1 MDEFPALHKA
11 CVSRDLSLGNPV
23 WRRKK
28 TQSGSDNQCCLNNCK
43 KWIDGTTQWAK
54 KCVRLTL
61 SIFFLTLETGKL
73 EHSLILASANFLIV
87 NRPAKLKQILRAQEC
102 VWQGEG
108 VDLWSVISSNDPV
121 ARWFLPLTRLCKC
134 FPTASHKFNEL
145 ICLYSYHWFKYRKEN
160 DFSFRQC
167 IICLGISGDYHKRS
181 TLSKQYEYLK
191 LFLHTKMS
199 TILLNKVLLK
209 WLRWKNVFIDGVM
222 RA

>member
-1 MDEFPALHKA
+1 MN
-11 CVSRDLSLGNPV
+11 SRLSIKHASPETCLLVIQCGEE
-23 WRRKK
+23 KK

-87 NRPAKLKQILRAQEC
+87 NRPVKLKQILRAQEC

-160 DFSFRQC
+160 DFR
-167 IICLGISGDYHKRS
+167 I
-181 TLSKQYEYLK
+181 TNEVLSASN
-191 LFLHTKMS
+191 MN
-199 TILLNKVLLK
+199 I
-209 WLRWKNVFIDGVM
+209 
-222 RA
+222 